1 MGKRMS
7 SSTSMPAG
15 VPLGLGVHNPLTA
28 LLAERAGFDVLWLG
42 SLELAASL
50 GLPDINLLTLTEVAG
65 AVHRIRTITNLPIY
79 VDADT
84 GYGNDATAV
93 RAISEL
99 EVAGAT
105 AICVEDNLFPKRN
118 SLYVDQMARPL
129 EDPDVFALRISR
141 MTSARDHVQIIART
155 EALVAGLGVE
165 EAVKRLLTYADAG
178 ADALFVQANHE
189 SAGDL
194 LHVVEQVAG
203 VRPLVLAP
211 TALPGL
217 TAADL
222 APFQPVTMLFANVV
236 VRGIVHAL
244 PEILHSLRHEGS
256 LASVAS
262 QLQGLDELFH
272 LTGMKS
278 WLELSGSHK

>member
-1 MGKRMS
+1 MGERVS
-7 SSTSMPAG
+7 SSTSIPAG
-15 VPLGLGVHNPLTA
+15 VEVGLGVHNPLTA

-42 SLELAASL
+42 SLEFAASL

-65 AVHRIRTITNLPIY
+65 AVHSIRTITHLPIY

-84 GYGNDATAV
+84 GYGSDATAV
-93 RAISEL
+93 RATSEL
-99 EVAGAT
+99 EAAGAT
-105 AICVEDNLFPKRN
+105 AICVEDSLFPKRN

-141 MTSARDHVQIIART
+141 MARARDHVQIIART

-165 EAVKRLLTYADAG
+165 EAVKRLLIYADAG

-194 LHVVEQVAG
+194 LPVVEQVAG

-211 TALPGL
+211 TAIPSL

-222 APFQPVTMLFANVV
+222 QPFQPVTMLFANVV
-236 VRGIVHAL
+236 VRGITHAL
-244 PEILHSLRHEGS
+244 TGILQSLRHEGS
-256 LASVAS
+256 LASVES
-262 QLQGLDELFH
+262 QLQDLDELFH

-278 WLELSGSHK
+278 WLQLTGNHQ